1 MENTSES
8 TLITLHDKTWPE
20 YRSEL
25 RLSILFSD
33 GKRQGSLRRTAGR
46 LQKHFEN
53 DYNSPN
59 VDTTGLDRL
68 GLSVTGRSADIELLS
83 NGSLEVDLLV
93 KASDGD
99 CYSIKEADGREEI
112 YSPSE
117 LLERALSCRTGE

>member
-1 MENTSES
+1 MENITDS
-8 TLITLHDKTWPE
+8 TLITIHDKTWPE
-20 YRSEL
+20 YRSSL

-46 LQKHFEN
+46 LQKHFET

-59 VDTTGLDRL
+59 ADTTGLDRL
-68 GLSVTGRSADIELLS
+68 GLKVEGRGADIELLS

-93 KASDGD
+93 KASDGN

-112 YSPSE
+112 FSPSE
-117 LLERALSCRTGE
+117 LLERALSCRKGE

>member
-1 MENTSES
+1 METTNES

-25 RLSILFSD
+25 RLSIMFSD

-46 LQKHFEN
+46 LQKHFET

-59 VDTTGLDRL
+59 TDTTGLDRL
-68 GLSVTGRSADIELLS
+68 GLTVTGRSADIELLG

-93 KASDGD
+93 KASDGN

-112 YSPSE
+112 FSPSE
-117 LLERALSCRTGE
+117 LLERALSCRNGE

>member
-1 MENTSES
+1 MENTNES

-46 LQKHFEN
+46 LQKHFET

-59 VDTTGLDRL
+59 VNTAGLDRL

-83 NGSLEVDLLV
+83 DGSLDVDLLV

-99 CYSIKEADGREEI
+99 CYSIKEADCREEI

>member
-1 MENTSES
+1 MENTNES

-46 LQKHFEN
+46 LQKHFET
-53 DYNSPN
+53 DYNSPS
-59 VDTTGLDRL
+59 VDTAGLDRL

-83 NGSLEVDLLV
+83 DGSLEVDLLV

>member
-1 MENTSES
+1 METTES
-8 TLITLHDKTWPE
+8 TFITLHDKTWPE

-25 RLSILFSD
+25 RLAILFAD

-46 LQKHFEN
+46 LQKHFET

-68 GLSVTGRSADIELLS
+68 GLTAQGKAADIECLAD
-83 NGSLEVDLLV
+83 GSLEVDLLV
-93 KASDGD
+93 KASDGN
-99 CYSIKEADGREEI
+99 CYSVKEVDGREEI
-112 YSPSE
+112 FSPSE